1 MNEKIKPDDISFE
14 NLMAQIKEGTI
25 KIPDFQRDFVW
36 ERSQIVN
43 LLDSIYHH
51 YPIGSFLFWESN
63 EDICSYKNI
72 GNIELKPAPTGK
84 TINYVLDGQQ
94 RITSLFASLEE
105 AEIKVKVN
113 GKLKKRKLKIF
124 FNLDKKE
131 FTTTPEED
139 EEDDTLTKYKAIWL
153 FPRKGEYIHNLLNIL
168 NTVNS
173 NKHTEESLKKWFI
186 EEFNVSETSSRA
198 YVVILRRMGFVEIE
212 DKTFNLTYLSKEFT
226 ETKETDIVI
235 RLILRNV
242 ALFREV
248 IEKVIE
254 QKEVDAEELRE
265 YLEKTYEVDWQST
278 EQTIYRLK
286 WLWKLGYGKFSK
298 NKFTLNEEF
307 SEKLKQIISEEA
319 EIESRDV
326 ETEEKNDMTLV
337 SIKDIV
343 DYRNA
348 LNIFKKLTPERQ
360 NSFEEVMNRFK
371 GYKFSVIYVRE
382 QPIGTVCHI
391 FERINNS
398 GTILN
403 VVDLMVAKTWSN
415 DFNLKD
421 RLFEFQKELKA
432 NHFEDIADITII
444 QCISTHIQ
452 KNCKR
457 KDILN
462 LTREQF
468 LDIWNKSTEAIK
480 KSVDFLRKNLKIT
493 NSKILPYGSILV
505 SLSYFYYKLGNKDE
519 TNIQRKL
526 LTEWFWKASVSSRFD
541 SAVEGKIA
549 EDIKRI
555 DKLLNNKEVVFNY
568 IIPQITEER
577 IIEQNYSLRSA
588 FCKTIMCLY
597 ANQNPKHLENNMP
610 VDFDAF
616 SKFNAVEYH
625 HIFPQNY
632 LKREQPENFD
642 SKDSIANIAF
652 VPSGANKKFRDKAPE
667 EYLKELSNPL
677 IDEALKSHLIP
688 DYKESGLLENDFTK
702 FINYRAKI
710 ILKKIKSLVGEFTA
724 VEQGML
730 ESEEKQ
736 VDAFE
741 TKIRDLI
748 NSKIKWEELNK
759 EFTDKIEER
768 ITQWLNKHP
777 SEKRDSIRPIDFCLI
792 MDYFRIM
799 KMNWNLFEPIF
810 KSRTELEKHFLHIN
824 ELRNAI
830 KHSRKVDLATKKL
843 AEASLVW
850 FEQIFGGN
858 K

>member
-1 MNEKIKPDDISFE
+1 MSEKIKPTDISFE
-14 NLMAQIKEGTI
+14 NLMSQIKDGTI
-25 KIPDFQRDFVW
+25 KIPNFQRDFVW

-63 EDICSYKNI
+63 DDICSYKDI
-72 GNIELKPAPTGK
+72 GSIELKPAPSGK

-105 AEIKVKVN
+105 AEIKIKVN

-124 FNLDKKE
+124 FNLEKKE
-131 FTTTPEED
+131 FTTTPEDD
-139 EEDDTLTKYKAIWL
+139 EEDNNHTKYKAIWL
-153 FPRKGEYIHNLLNIL
+153 FPRKGDYIRNLLNIL
-168 NTVNS
+168 IAVNS
-173 NKHTEESLKKWFI
+173 NKHNEESLRKWFVN
-186 EEFNVSETSSRA
+186 EFDVSEASARA

-212 DKTFNLTYLSKEFT
+212 NKIFNLTYLAKEFT
-226 ETKETDIVI
+226 ETKEADVII

-248 IEKVIE
+248 VEKVIE
-254 QKEVDAEELRE
+254 HKEVDVEELRD
-265 YLEKTYEVDWQST
+265 YLEKTYEVDWQSP

-298 NKFTLNEEF
+298 NKFTLDKEF
-307 SEKLKQIISEEA
+307 SIRLKQIISDEV
-319 EIESRDV
+319 EIESKDV
-326 ETEEKNDMTLV
+326 ETEENNNMTLV

-343 DYRNA
+343 DYKNA
-348 LNIFKKLTPERQ
+348 LKIFKKLTPERQ
-360 NSFEEVMNRFK
+360 DSFEKVMNRFK

-398 GTILN
+398 GTVLN

-421 RLFEFQKELKA
+421 KLFDFQKELKS
-432 NHFEDIADITII
+432 NHFENISDIIII
-444 QCISTHIQ
+444 QCISSHIQ

-462 LTREQF
+462 LTRKQL
-468 LDIWNKSTEAIK
+468 LDIWKKSTEAIK

-493 NSKILPYGSILV
+493 NSKILPYGSMLV
-505 SLSYFYYKLGNKDE
+505 SLSYFYYKLGNKNE
-519 TNIQRKL
+519 TNVQRKML
-526 LTEWFWKASVSSRFD
+526 IDWFWKASISSRFD

-549 EDIKRI
+549 EDIKKI
-555 DKLLNNKEVVFNY
+555 DKLLNNQDVVFNY
-568 IIPQITEER
+568 IIPKITEER

-597 ANQNPKHLENNMP
+597 ANQKPKHLENNMP
-610 VDFDAF
+610 VDFNAF

-632 LKREQPENFD
+632 LKIHQPENFD
-642 SKDSIANIAF
+642 SKDSIVNIAF
-652 VPSGANKKFRDKAPE
+652 VPSGTNKKFRDNAPKKYLE
-667 EYLKELSNPL
+667 ELNNPL
-677 IDEALKSHLIP
+677 IDEALRSHLIP
-688 DYKESGLLENDFTK
+688 EYKESGLLDNDFTK
-702 FINYRAKI
+702 FINYRTKF
-710 ILKKIKSLVGEFTA
+710 ILKKIKSLVGEFTT
-724 VEQGML
+724 VEKGML

-736 VDAFE
+736 VDIFE
-741 TKIRDLI
+741 STIRDLI
-748 NSKIKWEELNK
+748 DTKIKWEDLSK
-759 EFTDKIEER
+759 DFTEKVEER

-777 SEKRDSIRPIDFCLI
+777 SEKRESVRPIVFCLI
-792 MDYFRIM
+792 MDYFRII
-799 KMNWNLFEPIF
+799 KMNWTLFEPTF

-850 FEQIFGGN
+850 FEQIFN
-858 K
+858 KK

>member
-72 GNIELKPAPTGK
+72 GNIELKPAPKGK
-84 TINYVLDGQQ
+84 SINYVLDGQQ

-131 FTTTPEED
+131 FTTTQEE
-139 EEDDTLTKYKAIWL
+139 EAEDDTLTKYKAIWL
-153 FPRKGEYIHNLLNIL
+153 FPRKGDYVKNLLNIL
-168 NTVNS
+168 NAVDS
-173 NKHTEESLKKWFI
+173 NNHDEESLKKWFVN
-186 EEFNVSETSSRA
+186 EFGVSEHSAKA
-198 YVVILRRMGFVEIE
+198 YVTILRRMGFVEFE
-212 DKTFNLTYLSKEFT
+212 NNKLVLSYLSREFT
-226 ETKETDIVI
+226 ETKDTDTIL

-248 IEKVIE
+248 IEKVLE
-254 QKEVDAEELRE
+254 QKEVDVEELRE
-265 YLEKTYEVDWQST
+265 HLEKTYEVDWQSA

-298 NKFTLNEEF
+298 NKFILDEEF
-307 SEKLKQIISEEA
+307 SEKLKKIISEEL
-319 EIESRDV
+319 EIESKEV
-326 ETEEKNDMTLV
+326 VPEEKNEVYLV

-348 LNIFKKLTPERQ
+348 LTIFKKLTPERQ

-371 GYKFSVIYVRE
+371 SYKFSVIYVKE

-398 GTILN
+398 GTVLN

-415 DFNLKD
+415 EFNLKEK
-421 RLFEFQKELKA
+421 LFEFQKQLKS

-457 KDILN
+457 KDILE
-462 LTREQF
+462 LTRKQF
-468 LDIWNKSTEAIK
+468 LDVWKNSTEAIK

-493 NSKILPYGSILV
+493 NSKILPYGSMLV
-505 SLSYFYYKLGNKDE
+505 PLSYFYYKLGNKDE
-519 TNIQRKL
+519 TNVQRKSL
-526 LTEWFWKASVSSRFD
+526 IEWFWKASVSSRFD

-549 EDIKRI
+549 DDVKKI
-555 DKLLNNKEVVFNY
+555 DKLIKNEEVVFSY

-642 SKDSIANIAF
+642 SKDSITNIAF
-652 VPSGANKKFRDKAPE
+652 VPSGANKKFRDKSPRD
-667 EYLKELSNPL
+667 YLKELSNPS
-677 IDEALKSHLIP
+677 IDLALKSHLISN
-688 DYKESGLLENDFTK
+688 YKESGLLENDFTK
-702 FINYRAKI
+702 FLNYRAKI
-710 ILKKIKSLVGEFTA
+710 ILKQIKSLVGEFTA

-741 TKIRDLI
+741 EKIRELI
-748 NSKIKWEELNK
+748 SSKVEWQNLNK
-759 EFTDKIEER
+759 EFTDKVEER

-777 SEKRDSIRPIDFCLI
+777 SEKRENVRPIDFCLI

-799 KMNWNLFEPIF
+799 KINWALFEPTF
-810 KSRTELEKHFLHIN
+810 KSKTELEKHFLHIN

-850 FEQIFGGN
+850 FEQIFKGE
-858 K
+858 

>member
-1 MNEKIKPDDISFE
+1 
-14 NLMAQIKEGTI
+14 
-25 KIPDFQRDFVW
+25 
-36 ERSQIVN
+36 
-43 LLDSIYHH
+43 
-51 YPIGSFLFWESN
+51 
-63 EDICSYKNI
+63 
-72 GNIELKPAPTGK
+72 
-84 TINYVLDGQQ
+84 
-94 RITSLFASLEE
+94 
-105 AEIKVKVN
+105 
-113 GKLKKRKLKIF
+113 
-124 FNLDKKE
+124 
-131 FTTTPEED
+131 
-139 EEDDTLTKYKAIWL
+139 
-153 FPRKGEYIHNLLNIL
+153 
-168 NTVNS
+168 
-173 NKHTEESLKKWFI
+173 
-186 EEFNVSETSSRA
+186 
-198 YVVILRRMGFVEIE
+198 MGFVEIE
-212 DKTFNLTYLSKEFT
+212 NKIFNLTYLAKEFT
-226 ETKETDIVI
+226 ETKETDVII

-254 QKEVDAEELRE
+254 HKEVDVEELRE

-298 NKFTLNEEF
+298 NKFTLDEQFTERLN
-307 SEKLKQIISEEA
+307 QIISEEV

-326 ETEEKNDMTLV
+326 EVEEKNDLTLV

-398 GTILN
+398 GTVLN

-421 RLFEFQKELKA
+421 KLFEFQKELKA

-444 QCISTHIQ
+444 QCISAHIQ

-457 KDILN
+457 SDILK
-462 LTREQF
+462 LTRKQF
-468 LDIWNKSTEAIK
+468 LDVWKNSTEAIK

-493 NSKILPYGSILV
+493 NSKILPYGSMLV
-505 SLSYFYYKLGNKDE
+505 PLSYFYYTLGNKDE
-519 TNIQRKL
+519 TNIQRKIL
-526 LTEWFWKASVSSRFD
+526 IEWFWKASVSSRFD

-549 EDIKRI
+549 DDIKKI
-555 DKLLNNKEVVFNY
+555 DKLLKNEAVVFNY

-597 ANQNPKHLENNMP
+597 ANQSPKHLENNMP

-667 EYLKELSNPL
+667 IYLKELSNPS

-688 DYKESGLLENDFTK
+688 EYKESGLLENDFTK
-702 FINYRAKI
+702 FLNYRAKI
-710 ILKKIKSLVGEFTA
+710 ILKKIKSFVGEFTA

-741 TKIRDLI
+741 KKIRDLI
-748 NSKIKWEELNK
+748 SSKVEWQNLNK
-759 EFTDKIEER
+759 EFTDKVEER

-777 SEKRDSIRPIDFCLI
+777 SEKRDSVRSIDFCLI
-792 MDYFRIM
+792 MDYFRVI
-799 KMNWNLFEPIF
+799 KMNWALFEPIF

-850 FEQIFGGN
+850 FEQIFKGESQ
-858 K
+858 